1 MKFIFNI
8 AIILLLNVWNTQAQY
23 PPQAY
28 QSGSDA
34 IPANDSRIQFWANA
48 CTFQKSWI
56 NIADTSL
63 GRVSNGNASSAIGA
77 PNLETLS
84 LGDGGWAILEFPQP
98 IVNGPGPDFAIFENG
113 FLHPT
118 DSTLAFLELAFVE
131 VSSDGQNFFRFPATS
146 LIQDSIQNDSKWID
160 ATQVNNLAGKYIQ
173 GFGTPF
179 DLEELKDE
187 IGLDVNHIT
196 HIRVIDVVGSINE
209 LIGSYDAN
217 GRIINDPYPTPFPSG
232 GFDLNA
238 VGVLNA
244 ASTQIHPFEKSS
256 SLLLYPNPVQDE
268 LSISGTSNS
277 PYSMKILNVLGQK
290 LMEVHFEK
298 QLKLSLKS
306 LPSGIYFLHWQNGQ
320 TFGKETIIKN

>member
-1 MKFIFNI
+1 MKFILNI
-8 AIILLLNVWNTQAQY
+8 ALILLFNAWNAHSQF

-28 QSGSDA
+28 QPGSDA
-34 IPANDSRIQFWANA
+34 IPANDSRIQFWAST
-48 CTFQKSWI
+48 CIFQQSWM

-63 GRVSNGNASSAIGA
+63 GRVSNGTAASAIGA

-98 IVNGPGPDFAIFENG
+98 ISNGPGPDFAVFENG

-146 LIQDSIQNDSKWID
+146 HIQDSIQNDSKWID
-160 ATQVNNLAGKYIQ
+160 ATQINNLAGKYIQ

-187 IGLDVNHIT
+187 VGLDVNHIT
-196 HIRVIDVVGSINE
+196 HVRIIDVVGSLNE
-209 LIGSYDAN
+209 LIGTHDAN

-244 ASTQIHPFEKSS
+244 AATQIQPIEKSS
-256 SLLLYPNPVQDE
+256 SLLFYPNPVQDE
-268 LSISGTSNS
+268 LIITGTSSS
-277 PYSMKILNVLGQK
+277 PYSMIIFNILGQK
-290 LMEVHFEK
+290 MLEVQFEK

-306 LPSGIYFLHWQNGQ
+306 FPSGMYFLQWQNGQ
-320 TFGKETIIKN
+320 IIGKETIIKN